1 MNLSGSNM
9 KSVSMTRPK
18 YAVLAGLFLTS
29 ICILLNCHYVWNVSD
44 ATEVV
49 SFEDTKKPLRK
60 IIMIVTFMR
69 SGSSF
74 LGEFFNLHPGKFMSQ
89 NLTLKLFFKI
99 AFTSLNRCER
109 LGTTLLETIS
119 TMYTVMVMLLQVS

>member
-1 MNLSGSNM
+1 MNLSDSNM
-9 KSVSMTRPK
+9 KSVPMIRPK
-18 YAVLAGLFLTS
+18 YVFLAGWFLTS
-29 ICILLNCHYVWNVSD
+29 IFILLNCHYDWNVWD
-44 ATEVV
+44 ATGVV

-99 AFTSLNRCER
+99 AFTSLNRCEH

-119 TMYTVMVMLLQVS
+119 TMFTVMVMMLQIF